1 MRGRE
6 RNITSEVCWPAPG
19 VLLVA
24 GGIGITPMRTMFAEC
39 IKRGIPV
46 TLLYTVRHLEDAAFL
61 AEFQEVG

>member
-1 MRGRE
+1 
-6 RNITSEVCWPAPG
+6 
-19 VLLVA
+19 LLVA
-24 GGIGITPMRTMFAEC
+24 GGIGITPMRTIFAEC